1 MEPIKLVTIGLP
13 KLLEGLIV
21 DAFQKRGS
29 LERIGNYDNV
39 SEYLANRNGQEPSI
53 VIIELAASE
62 ECERVLYYY
71 PRARL
76 VSIENSGRAIHLW
89 TLVPHMQILGELSP
103 EELVVEII
111 SNNGRLTENG

>member
-13 KLLEGLIV
+13 KLLDGLIV

-39 SEYLANRNGQEPSI
+39 SQYLANKDGQEPSI

-62 ECERVLYYY
+62 ECERVLNSC

-76 VSIENSGRAIHLW
+76 VNIESSGRAIHLW
-89 TLVPHMQILGELSP
+89 KLVPYMQILGELSP
-103 EELVVEII
+103 EELVVEIM
-111 SNNGRLTENG
+111 SNNGRPTKNG